1 MVLLHSGGSIQIL
14 LHLFGRFLVVEHI
27 YTYRKSS
34 NKPPEAYL
42 QNFLGGGLFEGG
54 GGRLISKFSVFLKGR
69 HKNDIIFSMK

>member
-54 GGRLISKFSVFLKGR
+54 GGLFQSLVFSSKV
-69 HKNDIIFSMK
+69 DIKMI